1 MTPEIISE
9 SFRVHFPDG
18 EPQDFIKG
26 ENFEYRW
33 SLTPSGD
40 LLLFYVEK
48 HALISN
54 AIVRDQRHAAYAR
67 GAWTKVEILEEEEE
81 KGNEDGNIIVN
92 D

>member
-1 MTPEIISE
+1 MK
-9 SFRVHFPDG
+9 
-18 EPQDFIKG
+18 Q
-26 ENFEYRW
+26 ENSEYRW

-67 GAWTKVEILEEEEE
+67 GAWTKVEILEDEE
-81 KGNEDGNIIVN
+81 KGEADEPSVIINEG
-92 D
+92 